1 MKLGIGFARTLPSKH
16 EDEMRVLKRLDDY
29 LRYNEE
35 TLGLKFCK
43 TALSRDLV
51 AAGTDLPALPGYSVT
66 AEEQVD
72 FTIDRTLM
80 LPDCSYNLRET
91 VNCPKT
97 GFNMRMRA
105 VVHAVKHF
113 EKDRDAGI
121 YIAEQKTP
129 LFKYFA
135 DYYSDVT
142 GSEYL
147 GDVVSLGS
155 CNAEGLRNEDA
166 TQLTFANDSFDV
178 VLSFEVLEHIP
189 DYRKA
194 LCETQRVL
202 RQGGRFYFTAP
213 FVPFWQETIVRAKI
227 ENGEIVH
234 ILEPEYHGDPVR
246 AEGIL
251 CFQHFGWDIVD
262 SLTEAGFSE
271 VEALTFDQ
279 PDHGYYTQEPIFVFR
294 AVL

>member
-1 MKLGIGFARTLPSKH
+1 
-16 EDEMRVLKRLDDY
+16 MRVLKRLDDY
-29 LRYNEE
+29 LRYTEE
-35 TLGLKFCK
+35 TVGLKFCK
-43 TALSRDLV
+43 GALSRDLL
-51 AAGTDLPALPGYSVT
+51 AAGTNLPALPGYSVT
-66 AEEQVD
+66 AEEQVG

-80 LPDCSYNLRET
+80 LPDGTYNLRET

-105 VVHAVKHF
+105 VVDAVKHF
-113 EKDRDAGI
+113 EKDRDVGI

-135 DYYSDVT
+135 AYYSHVT

-147 GDVVSLGS
+147 GDMVPLGS
-155 CNAEGLRNEDA
+155 CNADGLRNEDA
-166 TQLTFANDSFDV
+166 TQLTFVDDNFDV

-194 LCETQRVL
+194 LHETRRVL
-202 RQGGRFYFTAP
+202 RTGGRFYFTAP
-213 FVPFWQETIVRAKI
+213 FVPSWQETIVRAKI

-262 SLTEAGFSE
+262 SLTDAGFSKI
-271 VEALTFDQ
+271 EALAFDQ

-294 AVL
+294 AVV

>member
-1 MKLGIGFARTLPSKH
+1 MKLGIGFAITLPSKR
-16 EDEMRVLKRLDDY
+16 EENVRVLKRLDDY

-35 TLGLKFCK
+35 TAGLKFCK
-43 TALSRDLV
+43 GAVMRDLM
-51 AAGTDLPALPGYSVT
+51 AAGTKLPALPGYSVT
-66 AEEQVD
+66 AEEQVG
-72 FTIDRTLM
+72 FTIDRNLK
-80 LPDCSYNLRET
+80 LPDGTYNLRET

-97 GFNMRMRA
+97 GFNTRMRA
-105 VVHAVKHF
+105 AVHAVKYF
-113 EKDRDAGI
+113 EKDRVAGI

-147 GDVVSLGS
+147 GDVVPLGS

-166 TQLTFANDSFDV
+166 TQLTFADDSFDV
-178 VLSFEVLEHIP
+178 ALSFEVLEHIP
-189 DYRKA
+189 DYSKA
-194 LCETQRVL
+194 LHETRRVL

-213 FVPFWQETIVRAKI
+213 FVPSWQETIVRAKI
-227 ENGEIVH
+227 ESGEIVH

-262 SLTEAGFSE
+262 SLAEAGFSDIQ
-271 VEALTFDQ
+271 ALAFDQ
-279 PDHGYYTQEPIFVFR
+279 PDHGYYTQEPILVFR
-294 AVL
+294 AVV